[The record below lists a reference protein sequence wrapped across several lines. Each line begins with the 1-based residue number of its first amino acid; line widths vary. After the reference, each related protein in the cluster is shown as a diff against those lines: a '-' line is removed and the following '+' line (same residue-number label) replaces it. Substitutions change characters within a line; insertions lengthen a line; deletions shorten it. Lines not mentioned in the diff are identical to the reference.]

1 MKNIN
6 LDQLFINQGFWS
18 QISPFND
25 IVFSSHL
32 NLKRN
37 IYDIPFPF
45 RQAKV
50 HLEFLVSVCRRFVK
64 ESRFAELEF
73 VSVNKLD
80 NNSRMLLKEKNLI
93 SHDISEAIDS
103 FIIFDLN
110 ENFYLTINDNDHFTI
125 NVLRPGFQPV
135 NVYRTADEID
145 DELNKFAAYA
155 YSEESGYIT
164 SSPFYNNSFQISI
177 MLHLPALA
185 LTRNIKEIQDIAKI
199 NRLNLSGLKDE
210 GIKTFGSIFTL
221 SNEFCTE
228 TSEEKIIETVEKITR
243 KIIKF
248 ESETR
253 ENYLAEHSERLEDR
267 ICRSYGLLKYARRMG
282 YVEAMDYLSDI
293 RLGVILSIIRNLE
306 LQKVND
312 LMRNIQWAHLQNIA
326 KKNFSD
332 SKDGDAF
339 RASYLRNQL
348 EWSKVYG

>member
-1 MKNIN
+1 M
-6 LDQLFINQGFWS
+6 L
-18 QISPFND
+18 
-25 IVFSSHL
+25 SHL
-32 NLKRN
+32 IRFPRSYSGLIATAGQGREIPWSNLSDKSLYV
-37 IYDIPFPF
+37 IDIQMLPDRGQRLVFGSS
-45 RQAKV
+45 V
-50 HLEFLVSVCRRFVK
+50 TTLSDMLESENSELDAVVIFV
-64 ESRFAELEF
+64 
-73 VSVNKLD
+73 
-80 NNSRMLLKEKNLI
+80 
-93 SHDISEAIDS
+93 
-103 FIIFDLN
+103 
-110 ENFYLTINDNDHFTI
+110 
-125 NVLRPGFQPV
+125 
-135 NVYRTADEID
+135 

-164 SSPFYNNSFQISI
+164 SSPFYNDSFQLSI
-177 MLHLPALA
+177 LLHLPALA

-221 SNEFCTE
+221 SNEFSTE
-228 TSEEKIIETVEKITR
+228 TSEEKIIETVEKISR

-326 KKNFSD
+326 KKNFND